1 MAEKE
6 EKDPRML
13 RIICLMVGIAASLL
27 VMRFILGQTGILAGA
42 VAGAA
47 GAILGTLLF
56 ALVLKFRG

>member
-1 MAEKE
+1 
-6 EKDPRML
+6 ML